1 MFEDLMWL
9 LSRKYSWEEN
19 ETSKTMQRMSRST
32 MIRKLFK
39 AQKEKQF
46 RVEEWQHF
54 LKSVRNDT
62 QYKVQALS
70 DRKTL

>member
-1 MFEDLMWL
+1 
-9 LSRKYSWEEN
+9 
-19 ETSKTMQRMSRST
+19 

-39 AQKEKQF
+39 AQEEKQF
-46 RVEEWQHF
+46 RIGEWQHF
-54 LKSVRNDT
+54 LKSVRNDA

>member
-1 MFEDLMWL
+1 
-9 LSRKYSWEEN
+9 
-19 ETSKTMQRMSRST
+19 
-32 MIRKLFK
+32 MIRELFK

-46 RVEEWQHF
+46 QVEEWQHF

-70 DRKTL
+70 DCKTL

>member
-9 LSRKYSWEEN
+9 LSKKYSREEN
-19 ETSKTMQRMSRST
+19 ETLKTMQHISRLT

-46 RVEEWQHF
+46 QVEEWQHF
-54 LKSVRNDT
+54 LKSVRNDA
-62 QYKVQALS
+62 QYKV
-70 DRKTL
+70 